1 MKLIVVTG
9 AIHFDKD
16 VEKIFENANIPVFSR
31 AAISG
36 HNKNEENDISGNWF
50 AVSNGY
56 QNSIV
61 FFSFTEKDKAEKV
74 LELVNTFNDS
84 IPSKSRVRAFIM
96 SVENHN

>member
-16 VEKIFENANIPVFSR
+16 IEKIFEAADIEVFSR
-31 AAISG
+31 SAISG
-36 HNKNEENDISGNWF
+36 HNKNEENDLSANWF
-50 AVSNGY
+50 AVSNEY
-56 QNSIV
+56 QNSTIL
-61 FFSFTEKDKAEKV
+61 FSFTEKEKAERV
-74 LELVNTFNDS
+74 LELVNRFNES